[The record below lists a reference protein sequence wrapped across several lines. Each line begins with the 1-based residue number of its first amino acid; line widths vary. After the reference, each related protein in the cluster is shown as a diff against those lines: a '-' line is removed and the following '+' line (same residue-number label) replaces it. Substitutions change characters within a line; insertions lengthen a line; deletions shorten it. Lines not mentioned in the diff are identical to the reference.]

1 MAFTKCFPRERPA
14 TAWQEVVLTP
24 QEEQQIEAVAYS
36 QNIHLLERCLLD
48 TLELVRTCGL
58 REQGIVVDFSGLCQL
73 SVALFEKSASHVVFF
88 KERACK
94 EKL

>member
-1 MAFTKCFPRERPA
+1 MSFTKSFPKERPA

-24 QEEQQIEAVAYS
+24 HEEQQVASVAYS
-36 QNIHLLERCLLD
+36 EHLQLLERCLLD
-48 TLELVRTCGL
+48 TLEMVRTCGL
-58 REQGIVVDFSGLCQL
+58 SEQGIVLDFSGLCQL